1 MPGAG
6 AAGARAGA
14 GAGAGEGDYERV
26 RVLGRGSYG
35 AAVLVRRRA
44 DGRRFVMKEVDVSHM
59 GAREREASEL
69 EARVLQNLRHP
80 NVVRCHSSFLA
91 RRKLCIVMEWCQEGD
106 LYGLLKK
113 QRGQLLDEDRVLD
126 LFVQTALAIKHCHDR
141 KLLHRD
147 IKSQNIFLAKGGI
160 VKVGDFGVA
169 KVLDSTCAMASTAI
183 GTPYYLSPEICQN
196 RKYSFKTD
204 IWSLGC
210 LLYEMTTLQHPFDAA
225 SLALLCRKIVR
236 GTYPPVNYK
245 YSRGLRDL
253 IGKMLQKNPFERPTI
268 HDVLN
273 APVVK
278 SRIGRFLSETVRA
291 HEFSHT
297 ILHGRPGRGDLL
309 VQAPPPPAMQEHAGS
324 EDAGAPERAS
334 GGAGGGWG
342 AGFPARPAT
351 RVVPPPKANNV
362 AALPSQGGR
371 VGRWGPAAA
380 RPASAAPPGRVEAAA
395 QKAVDRLLKEAEQ
408 VGAKSKA
415 ARAAPQRR
423 QVKPVVF
430 SGPPQNVAN
439 LQARRRGDPKEPVPL
454 RAPAEVPAIN
464 PAGYG
469 RPPAN
474 RGRVVAHRAMGGVIH
489 RGPGF
494 KKGQAAAAAPPFI
507 VITESRHKKLADQ
520 RAERLDTRIEEQARK
535 NRQEAREIESLPDRA
550 ADRQEQKPAP
560 PRGIDLVVAPDPS
573 AAARRRAYDEMQEA
587 ALQNKQRVREERD
600 ALPPWLKSP
609 RAGCASRA
617 GERKEN
623 VNDNVEAMVRS
634 TPDKREVKSG
644 LSPMLA
650 AAQRRMEENDRR
662 AAELRA
668 FQHQNRRNFLHEAAR
683 NKRQLQA
690 DHVELDGDETH
701 DGGGEGGTVSPP
713 ASSGQGGPV
722 HPERPRQA
730 APTESEEE
738 EEGRGDFA
746 QMVSE
751 MRDLY
756 AGVGPEGCDCS
767 PDVSASGDGN
777 GSQSTEEKSDSGF
790 LSLKSEFSHGHFNL
804 NGRPLDIKAETVA
817 DRVEGL
823 RVILERELG
832 IEPFLSVYR
841 LMEDIG
847 PQDEGQ
853 EVALQIHDLL
863 GDSKVRF
870 VPLIHQLLICEESM
884 NMDSLKS

>member
-1 MPGAG
+1 
-6 AAGARAGA
+6 
-14 GAGAGEGDYERV
+14 
-26 RVLGRGSYG
+26 
-35 AAVLVRRRA
+35 
-44 DGRRFVMKEVDVSHM
+44 MKEVDVSHM
-59 GAREREASEL
+59 GARERDASEL

-80 NVVRCHSSFLA
+80 NVVRCHSSFLS
-91 RRKLCIVMEWCQEGD
+91 RRKLCIVMEWCQDGD

-236 GTYPPVNYK
+236 GTYPPVNLK

-253 IGKMLQKNPFERPTI
+253 IGKMLQKNPFERPSI
-268 HDVLN
+268 HEVLN
-273 APVVK
+273 TPVVRG
-278 SRIGRFLSETVRA
+278 RIGRFLSETVRA
-291 HEFSHT
+291 NEFSHT
-297 ILHGRPGRGDLL
+297 VLHGRPKRGDLL
-309 VQAPPPPAMQEHAGS
+309 VRAPAVIEESDPTGGELEAPREKALPAKNGAAKPAARPTSAAQPPP
-324 EDAGAPERAS
+324 RAL
-334 GGAGGGWG
+334 
-342 AGFPARPAT
+342 
-351 RVVPPPKANNV
+351 KY

-371 VGRWGPAAA
+371 VGRPAGAA
-380 RPASAAPPGRVEAAA
+380 RPASGAPAGRVEAAA
-395 QKAVDRLLKEAEQ
+395 QKAVDRLLKDAEKHEA
-408 VGAKSKA
+408 A
-415 ARAAPQRR
+415 AVAVKPEHRRR

-439 LQARRRGDPKEPVPL
+439 LHARRRNEP
-454 RAPAEVPAIN
+454 RPAKVEAKPTVLAS
-464 PAGYG
+464 AGAGGAEGARGPVNGG
-469 RPPAN
+469 RPVN
-474 RGRVVAHRAMGGVIH
+474 SGRAVAHRAMGGVIH

-494 KKGQAAAAAPPFI
+494 KKVPQPEAPAPPFI

-520 RAERLDTRIEEQARK
+520 RAQRLETRIQEQARK
-535 NRQEAREIESLPDRA
+535 NRQEALKIEKLPDWEADLPGEQVPQGPKREGRA
-550 ADRQEQKPAP
+550 AAED
-560 PRGIDLVVAPDPS
+560 DTV
-573 AAARRRAYDEMQEA
+573 AARRRAYEDMRQA
-587 ALQNKQRVREERD
+587 ARRNKRKVREERD
-600 ALPPWLKSP
+600 APAPWLKEDGRGRDEVP
-609 RAGCASRA
+609 RFN
-617 GERKEN
+617 EQKEN
-623 VNDNVEAMVRS
+623 EEQN
-634 TPDKREVKSG
+634 TPDEAVVRAEAPNQAQKPG
-644 LSPMLA
+644 LSPLLA

-668 FQHQNRRNFLHEAAR
+668 FQRQNRRDFLHEAAR

-690 DHVELDGDETH
+690 DHVALDGDERRRDGEGDAPEPCEKTAPSASGIAPGQPRPPTPV
-701 DGGGEGGTVSPP
+701 DSEEGGGKS
-713 ASSGQGGPV
+713 
-722 HPERPRQA
+722 
-730 APTESEEE
+730 
-738 EEGRGDFA
+738 DFD

-756 AGVGPEGCDCS
+756 AGAGAEG
-767 PDVSASGDGN
+767 SARELPSGGN
-777 GSQSTEEKSDSGF
+777 SEEGSEPSERPSTSGSGGERGGSGF

-804 NGRPLDIKAETVA
+804 NGQPLDIRAETVA

-823 RVILERELG
+823 RVLLERELG

-841 LMEDIG
+841 LMEEIG
-847 PQDEGQ
+847 PQDEGSA
-853 EVALQIHDLL
+853 VALRIHEIL
-863 GDSKVRF
+863 GDAKVRF

-884 NMDSLKS
+884 NLDSLRP